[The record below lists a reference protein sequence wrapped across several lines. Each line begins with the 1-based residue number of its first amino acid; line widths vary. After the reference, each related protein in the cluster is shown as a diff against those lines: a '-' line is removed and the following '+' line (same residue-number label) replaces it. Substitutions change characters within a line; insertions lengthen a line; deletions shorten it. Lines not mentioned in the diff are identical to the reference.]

1 MRTEEQEKG
10 MAADILIR
18 NARPMGGDPVDLLI
32 YDGRFAPPGGDR
44 PVRELD
50 ATGQIALP
58 GLVEAHTHLDKTL
71 IGMDWF
77 ENSVGPTR
85 NDRILADRKAKREL
99 GIDARRQSAR
109 QILQTLQYG
118 VLHIR
123 SHVDVDTEI
132 GIANIEGVL
141 ETRGAMRDLVDV
153 QVVAFPQSGMLP
165 REGTLDLMDAAMKA
179 GADIVGG
186 IDPATIDRDPV
197 RHLDAIFALADRY
210 AKPID
215 IHLHELG
222 ELGAF
227 CLELIIERTRA
238 LAMQGRVMVS
248 HTYCLGMLG
257 SARQQALIETLAR
270 ERIAV
275 MTVGSPAAPA
285 LPLRLM
291 RQSGLTVASGSDGIQ
306 NTWEPWGNGDM
317 LERAKYLAQRNGMA
331 NDTELGETAR
341 VCTFGS
347 AQGIGLVDYGLSE
360 GDFGDLVLVPARTL
374 AEAVALT
381 PLKRT
386 VIRRGRILVR
396 DGVPVEDLLDV
407 E

>member
-1 MRTEEQEKG
+1 
-10 MAADILIR
+10 MARDILIR
-18 NARPMGGDPVDLLI
+18 NARPLGGAPVDLVI
-32 YDGRFAPPGGDR
+32 RDGCFGTAGGAL
-44 PVRELD
+44 PTQEID
-50 ATGQIALP
+50 AAGHIALP

-77 ENSVGPTR
+77 ENRVGPTR
-85 NDRILADRKAKREL
+85 NHRILADRKAKREL

-109 QILQTLQYG
+109 QILQTLPFG
-118 VLHIR
+118 VLAIR

-141 ETRGAMRDLVDV
+141 ETREALRDLVDV

-165 REGTLDLMDAAMKA
+165 REGTLDLMDAAMRA

-197 RHLDAIFALADRY
+197 RHLDAIFALADRHG
-210 AKPID
+210 KPID

-227 CLELIIERTRA
+227 CLELMIERTRA
-238 LAMQGRVMVS
+238 LSMQGRVMVS
-248 HTYCLGMLG
+248 HAYCLGMLEP
-257 SARQQALIETLAR
+257 SRQQGLIEALAA

-285 LPLRLM
+285 LPLCLM
-291 RQSGLTVASGSDGIQ
+291 RQCGLTVASGSDGIQ

-317 LERAKYLAQRNGMA
+317 LERAKYLAQRNGMT
-331 NDTELGETAR
+331 NDADLAETAR
-341 VCTFGS
+341 ICTFGG
-347 AQGIGLVDYGLSE
+347 AEAMGLAGYGLSD
-360 GDFGDLVLVPARTL
+360 GDAGDLVLVPARTL

-381 PLKRT
+381 PQKRT
-386 VIRRGRILVR
+386 VIRRGRILGR
-396 DGVPVEDLLDV
+396 DGVLVEDLFADAKTHA
-407 E
+407 

>member
-1 MRTEEQEKG
+1 
-10 MAADILIR
+10 MARDILIR
-18 NARPMGGDPVDLLI
+18 NARPLGGAPVDLVI
-32 YDGRFAPPGGDR
+32 RDGRFGTAGGEPPQE
-44 PVRELD
+44 VID
-50 ATGQIALP
+50 AAGHIALP

-77 ENSVGPTR
+77 ENRIGPTR
-85 NDRILADRKAKREL
+85 NHRILADRKAKREL

-109 QILQTLQYG
+109 QILQTLPFG
-118 VLHIR
+118 VLAIR

-141 ETRGAMRDLVDV
+141 ETREALRDLVDV

-165 REGTLDLMDAAMKA
+165 REGTLDLMDAAMRA

-197 RHLDAIFALADRY
+197 RHLDAIFALADRHG
-210 AKPID
+210 KPID

-227 CLELIIERTRA
+227 CLELMIERTRA
-238 LAMQGRVMVS
+238 LSMQGRVMVS
-248 HTYCLGMLG
+248 HAYCLGMLEPP
-257 SARQQALIETLAR
+257 RQQGLIEALAA

-291 RQSGLTVASGSDGIQ
+291 RQCGLTVASGSDGIQ

-317 LERAKYLAQRNGMA
+317 LERAKYLAQRNGMT
-331 NDTELGETAR
+331 NDADLAETAR
-341 VCTFGS
+341 ICTFGG
-347 AQGIGLVDYGLSE
+347 AEAMGLAGYGLSD
-360 GDFGDLVLVPARTL
+360 GDAGDLVLVAARTL

-381 PLKRT
+381 PQKRT

-396 DGVPVEDLLDV
+396 DGVLVEGLFADAKTHA
-407 E
+407 

>member
-1 MRTEEQEKG
+1 MT
-10 MAADILIR
+10 ADILIR
-18 NARPMGGDPVDLLI
+18 NARPMGGDPVNLVI
-32 YDGRFAPPGGDR
+32 RDGRFSAAGAPPAQ
-44 PVRELD
+44 EID
-50 ATGQIALP
+50 ASGHIALP

-77 ENSVGPTR
+77 ENRIGPTR
-85 NDRILADRKAKREL
+85 NERILADRKAKRDL
-99 GIDARRQSAR
+99 AIDARRQSAR
-109 QILQTLQYG
+109 QILQTLQHG

-132 GIANIEGVL
+132 GLANIEGVL
-141 ETRGAMRDLVDV
+141 ETRETLRDLVDV

-165 REGTLDLMDAAMKA
+165 RAGTRELMDAAMRA
-179 GADIVGG
+179 GADVVGG
-186 IDPATIDRDPV
+186 IDPATIERDPV

-238 LAMQGRVMVS
+238 LALQGRMMVS
-248 HTYCLGMLG
+248 HAYCLGMLEPT
-257 SARQQALIETLAR
+257 RQRALIEALAA

-291 RQSGLTVASGSDGIQ
+291 RQCGLIVASGSDGIQ
-306 NTWEPWGNGDM
+306 GTWEPWGNGDM
-317 LERAKYLAQRNGMA
+317 LERAKYLAQRNGMT
-331 NDTELGETAR
+331 NDADLTETAR
-341 VCTFGS
+341 ICTFGGAES
-347 AQGIGLVDYGLSE
+347 IGLGGYGFAD

-381 PLKRT
+381 PQKRT
-386 VIRRGRILVR
+386 VIRRGRIVVR
-396 DGVPVEDLLDV
+396 DGVPAASLSAAE
-407 E
+407 

>member
-1 MRTEEQEKG
+1 MT
-10 MAADILIR
+10 ADIVIR
-18 NARPMGGDPVDLLI
+18 NARPMGGEPVDLVI
-32 YDGRFAPPGGDR
+32 RNGRFSSGSPR
-44 PVRELD
+44 PAQEID
-50 ATGQIALP
+50 ATGYIAFP

-77 ENSVGPTR
+77 ENRVGPNR
-85 NDRILADRKAKREL
+85 NDRILADRRAKRDL

-109 QILQTLQYG
+109 QVLQTLKYG

-141 ETRGAMRDLVDV
+141 ETREALRDLVDI

-165 REGTLDLMDAAMKA
+165 REGTLDLMDAAMRA

-186 IDPATIDRDPV
+186 IDPATIERDPV
-197 RHLDAIFALADRY
+197 RHLDAIFALAERY
-210 AKPID
+210 GKPID

-222 ELGAF
+222 DLGAF
-227 CLELIIERTRA
+227 CLELIVERTRA
-238 LAMQGRVMVS
+238 LSMQGRVMVS
-248 HTYCLGMLG
+248 HAYCLGMLEP
-257 SARQQALIETLAR
+257 ARQHTLISALAA
-270 ERIAV
+270 ERITV
-275 MTVGSPAAPA
+275 LTVGSPAAPA

-291 RQSGLTVASGSDGIQ
+291 RQSGLVVASGSDGIQ
-306 NTWEPWGNGDM
+306 GTWEPWGNGDM
-317 LERAKYLAQRNGMA
+317 LERAKYLAQRNGMT
-331 NDTELGETAR
+331 NDADLAETAR
-341 VCTFGS
+341 ICTFGG
-347 AQGIGLVDYGLSE
+347 ADGIDLSGYGLSD

-381 PLKRT
+381 PQART

-396 DGVPVEDLLDV
+396 DGVPAPDLPAVD
-407 E
+407 

>member
-1 MRTEEQEKG
+1 MS
-10 MAADILIR
+10 ADILIR
-18 NARPMGGDPVDLLI
+18 NARPMGGEPVDLVVRN
-32 YDGRFAPPGGDR
+32 GRFSASGGDR
-44 PVRELD
+44 PAQEID
-50 ATGQIALP
+50 ASGHIALP

-71 IGMDWF
+71 IGMSWF
-77 ENSVGPTR
+77 ENRVGPTR
-85 NDRILADRKAKREL
+85 SDRILADRKAKREL

-109 QILQTLQYG
+109 QIMQTLSYG
-118 VLHIR
+118 VLSIR

-132 GIANIEGVL
+132 GIANIEGVIA
-141 ETRGAMRDLVDV
+141 TREALRDLVDV

-165 REGTLDLMDAAMKA
+165 REGTLDLMDAAMRA

-186 IDPATIDRDPV
+186 IDPATIERDPV
-197 RHLDAIFALADRY
+197 RHLDAIFALADRH

-238 LAMQGRVMVS
+238 LSLQGRVMVS
-248 HTYCLGMLG
+248 HAYCLGMLE
-257 SARQQALIETLAR
+257 SARQRPLIEALAA

-275 MTVGSPAAPA
+275 MTVGSPSAPA

-291 RQSGLTVASGSDGIQ
+291 RQCGLVVASGSDGIQ
-306 NTWEPWGNGDM
+306 GTWEPWGNGDM
-317 LERAKYLAQRNGMA
+317 LERVKYLAQRNGMT
-331 NDTELGETAR
+331 NDTDLDETAR
-341 VCTFGS
+341 ICTFGG
-347 AQGIGLVDYGLSE
+347 AQAIGLDRYGFAE

-381 PLKRT
+381 PRKRT
-386 VIRRGRILVR
+386 VIRRGRVVVR
-396 DGVPVEDLLDV
+396 AGIPAGDLPHV
-407 E
+407 G

>member
-1 MRTEEQEKG
+1 MT
-10 MAADILIR
+10 ADILIR
-18 NARPMGGDPVDLLI
+18 NARPMGGEPVDLVI
-32 YDGRFAPPGGDR
+32 RDGHFSTAGD
-44 PVRELD
+44 PAAQEID
-50 ATGQIALP
+50 ASGHIALP

-77 ENSVGPTR
+77 ENRIGPTR
-85 NDRILADRKAKREL
+85 NERILADRKAKREL
-99 GIDARRQSAR
+99 AIDARRQSAR
-109 QILQTLQYG
+109 QILQTLQHG

-123 SHVDVDTEI
+123 SHVDIDTEI
-132 GIANIEGVL
+132 GLANIEGVL
-141 ETRGAMRDLVDV
+141 ETREALRDLVDV

-165 REGTLDLMDAAMKA
+165 RAGTLELMDAAMRA

-186 IDPATIDRDPV
+186 IDPATIERDPV

-210 AKPID
+210 TKPVD

-238 LAMQGRVMVS
+238 LALQGRVMVS
-248 HTYCLGMLG
+248 HAYCLGMLEP
-257 SARQQALIETLAR
+257 SRQRALIEALAA

-275 MTVGSPAAPA
+275 MTVASPAAPA

-291 RQSGLTVASGSDGIQ
+291 RQCGLVVASGSDGIQ
-306 NTWEPWGNGDM
+306 GTWEPWGNGDM
-317 LERAKYLAQRNGMA
+317 LERAKYLAQRNGMT
-331 NDTELGETAR
+331 NDADLAETTR
-341 VCTFGS
+341 ICTFGGAES
-347 AQGIGLVDYGLSE
+347 IGLAGYGFAD

-381 PLKRT
+381 PQKRT
-386 VIRRGRILVR
+386 VIRRGRIVVR
-396 DGVPVEDLLDV
+396 DGVPAASLSAAE
-407 E
+407 

>member
-1 MRTEEQEKG
+1 MT
-10 MAADILIR
+10 ADILIR
-18 NARPMGGDPVDLLI
+18 NARPMGGEPVDLVI
-32 YDGRFAPPGGDR
+32 RNGRFSVVGGPPAQ
-44 PVRELD
+44 EID
-50 ATGQIALP
+50 ATGYIALP

-77 ENSVGPTR
+77 ENRIGSTR
-85 NDRILADRKAKREL
+85 NERILADRKAKREL
-99 GIDARRQSAR
+99 TIDARRQSAH
-109 QILQTLQYG
+109 QIMQTLQYG

-132 GIANIEGVL
+132 GLANIEGVL
-141 ETRGAMRDLVDV
+141 ETREALHDLVDV

-165 REGTLDLMDAAMKA
+165 RAGTLDLMDAAMRA

-186 IDPATIDRDPV
+186 IDPATIERDPV
-197 RHLDAIFALADRY
+197 RHLDAIFALADRH

-222 ELGAF
+222 DLGAF

-238 LAMQGRVMVS
+238 LALQGRVMVS
-248 HTYCLGMLG
+248 HAYCLGMLEA
-257 SARQQALIETLAR
+257 ARQHALIEALAA
-270 ERIAV
+270 EQIAV

-291 RQSGLTVASGSDGIQ
+291 RQCGLVVASGSDGIQ
-306 NTWEPWGNGDM
+306 GTWEPWGNGDM
-317 LERAKYLAQRNGMA
+317 LERAKYLAQRNGMT
-331 NDTELGETAR
+331 NDADLTETAR
-341 VCTFGS
+341 ICTFGG
-347 AQGIGLVDYGLSE
+347 AEGIGLSGYGFAE

-381 PLKRT
+381 PQRRT
-386 VIRRGRILVR
+386 VIRRGRIVVS
-396 DGVPVEDLLDV
+396 DGEQAAGLSAVE
-407 E
+407 

>member
-1 MRTEEQEKG
+1 MT
-10 MAADILIR
+10 ADILIR
-18 NARPMGGDPVDLLI
+18 NARPMGADPVDLLI
-32 YDGRFAPPGGDR
+32 RNGRFAPLGGER
-44 PVRELD
+44 PAQEID
-50 ATGQIALP
+50 AAGHIVLP

-77 ENSVGPTR
+77 ENRVGPTR
-85 NDRILADRKAKREL
+85 NHRILADRKAKREL

-109 QILQTLQYG
+109 QILQTLSYG

-132 GIANIEGVL
+132 GITNIEGVL
-141 ETRGAMRDLVDV
+141 ETREALRDLVDV
-153 QVVAFPQSGMLP
+153 QIVAFPQSGMLP
-165 REGTLDLMDAAMKA
+165 RAGTLELMDAAMRA
-179 GADIVGG
+179 GADVVGG
-186 IDPATIDRDPV
+186 IDPATIDRDPI

-210 AKPID
+210 RKPID

-238 LAMQGRVMVS
+238 LSMQGRVMVS
-248 HTYCLGMLG
+248 HAYCLGMLDP
-257 SARQQALIETLAR
+257 ARQQALIEALAA

-291 RQSGLTVASGSDGIQ
+291 RQCGLIVSSGSDGIQ

-317 LERAKYLAQRNGMA
+317 LERAKYLAQRNGMT
-331 NDTELGETAR
+331 NDADLVETTR
-341 VCTFGS
+341 ICTFGG
-347 AQGIGLVDYGLSE
+347 AEGIDLTGYGFSE

-381 PLKRT
+381 PQKRT

-396 DGVPVEDLLDV
+396 DGVQAEGLPRTD
-407 E
+407 

>member
-1 MRTEEQEKG
+1 MT
-10 MAADILIR
+10 ADLLIR
-18 NARPMGGDPVDLLI
+18 NVRPMGGAPVDLVI
-32 YDGRFAPPGGDR
+32 RNGRFSATEGER
-44 PVRELD
+44 PAQEID
-50 ATGQIALP
+50 AAGQIALP

-71 IGMDWF
+71 VGMDWF
-77 ENSVGPTR
+77 ENRVGPTR
-85 NDRILADRKAKREL
+85 NDRILADRKAKRDL

-109 QILQTLQYG
+109 QILQTLKYG

-132 GIANIEGVL
+132 GLANIEGVL
-141 ETRGAMRDLVDV
+141 ETREALRDLVDV

-165 REGTLDLMDAAMKA
+165 REGTFELMDAAMRA

-227 CLELIIERTRA
+227 CLDLIVERTRA
-238 LAMQGRVMVS
+238 LGLQGRVMVS
-248 HTYCLGMLG
+248 HAYCLGMLDA
-257 SARQQALIETLAR
+257 ARQQTLIENLVR

-291 RQSGLTVASGSDGIQ
+291 RQLGLTVASGSDGIQ

-317 LERAKYLAQRNGMA
+317 LERAKYLAQRNGMT
-331 NDTELGETAR
+331 NDIDLIETAR
-341 VCTFGS
+341 ICTFGG
-347 AQGIGLVDYGLSE
+347 ADAIGLPDYGFAE
-360 GDFGDLVLVPARTL
+360 GNVANLVLVPAPTL
-374 AEAVALT
+374 PAAVALT
-381 PLKRT
+381 PGERT
-386 VIRRGRILVR
+386 VIRRGRVVVQSGLLA
-396 DGVPVEDLLDV
+396 DGLT
-407 E
+407 

>member
-1 MRTEEQEKG
+1 
-10 MAADILIR
+10 MARDILIR
-18 NARPMGGDPVDLLI
+18 NARPLGGAPVDLVI
-32 YDGRFAPPGGDR
+32 RDGRFGTAGGEPPQ
-44 PVRELD
+44 EEID
-50 ATGQIALP
+50 AAGHIALP

-77 ENSVGPTR
+77 ENRVGPTR
-85 NDRILADRKAKREL
+85 NHRILADRKAKREL

-109 QILQTLQYG
+109 QILQTLPFG
-118 VLHIR
+118 VLAIR

-141 ETRGAMRDLVDV
+141 ETREALRDLVDV

-165 REGTLDLMDAAMKA
+165 REGTLDLMDAAMRA

-197 RHLDAIFALADRY
+197 RHLDAIFALADRH

-227 CLELIIERTRA
+227 CLELMIERTRA
-238 LAMQGRVMVS
+238 LSMQGRVMVS
-248 HTYCLGMLG
+248 HAYCLGMLEP
-257 SARQQALIETLAR
+257 SRQQGLIEALAA

-291 RQSGLTVASGSDGIQ
+291 RQCGLTVASGSDGIQ

-317 LERAKYLAQRNGMA
+317 LERAKYLAQRNGMT
-331 NDTELGETAR
+331 NDADLAETAR
-341 VCTFGS
+341 ICTFGG
-347 AQGIGLVDYGLSE
+347 AEAMGLAGYGLSD
-360 GDFGDLVLVPARTL
+360 GDAGDLVLVPARTL

-381 PLKRT
+381 PQKRT

-396 DGVPVEDLLDV
+396 DGVLVEGLFADAKTHA
-407 E
+407 

>member
-1 MRTEEQEKG
+1 MT
-10 MAADILIR
+10 ADILIR
-18 NARPMGGDPVDLLI
+18 NARPFGGEPVDLI
-32 YDGRFAPPGGDR
+32 VRDGRFGRAGEDR
-44 PVRELD
+44 PTHEVD
-50 ATGQIALP
+50 AAGFIALP

-77 ENSVGPTR
+77 ENSIGPNR

-109 QILQTLQYG
+109 QILQTLKYG
-118 VLHIR
+118 VLSIR

-132 GIANIEGVL
+132 GLANIEGVL
-141 ETRGAMRDLVDV
+141 ETREALRDLVDV

-165 REGTLDLMDAAMKA
+165 RNGTLDLMDAAMRA

-186 IDPATIDRDPV
+186 IDPATIERDPA
-197 RHLDAIFALADRY
+197 RHIDAIFALADRY

-238 LAMQGRVMVS
+238 LSLQGRVMVS
-248 HTYCLGMLG
+248 HAYCLGMLDAG
-257 SARQQALIETLAR
+257 RQHTLIEALAKD
-270 ERIAV
+270 RIAV
-275 MTVGSPAAPA
+275 MTVGSPSAPA

-291 RQSGLTVASGSDGIQ
+291 RQCGLTVASGSDGIQ
-306 NTWEPWGNGDM
+306 GTWEPWGNGDM
-317 LERAKYLAQRNGMA
+317 LERAKYLAQRNGLT
-331 NDTELGETAR
+331 NDADLAETAR
-341 VCTFGS
+341 ICTFGG
-347 AQGIGLVDYGLSE
+347 AEALGLAHYGFTE
-360 GDFGDLVLVPARTL
+360 GDFADLVLIPARTL

-381 PLKRT
+381 PQKRT
-386 VIRRGRILVR
+386 VIRRGRIIVR
-396 DGVPVEDLLDV
+396 DGVLTEGLPSA
-407 E
+407 